1 MKPNVLFGLMNIVSA
16 LLIIGISIPLVKKK
30 IKMNSWYGVR
40 IEKSFKSE
48 ENWYKINAYG
58 GKELI
63 VWSIPIILSG
73 IICFFIPINYQHKE
87 ILPLVLSFGP
97 ITICLAIA
105 VIRIFI
111 YANKL

>member
-1 MKPNVLFGLMNIVSA
+1 MNIACA
-16 LLIIGISIPLVKKK
+16 LLFIGISIPLVKNK

-40 IEKSFKSE
+40 IEKSFKSK
-48 ENWYKINAYG
+48 ENWYKINSYG

-63 VWSIPIILSG
+63 IWSIPIIISG
-73 IICFFIPINYQHKE
+73 IICFFVPASYEHKDLQFLLLG
-87 ILPLVLSFGP
+87 IGP
-97 ITICLAIA
+97 ITLCLAIA